1 MLKILQ
7 TSHLLLNMIDEEL
20 VESFLNYLI
29 VECGL
34 SENTIKGYKSDLRN
48 FSNYLKNKGIKRF
61 QDLHANMII
70 NYIEK
75 EKVRPHI
82 NKGKKERGLSENSI
96 SRSLVTI
103 KMFYKYMVMEG
114 KISKNPMS
122 SINSPKLQK
131 HLPEVLHYQAIEEML
146 KATEKMLKTKDCNK
160 KLGMREKLA
169 IRDKAILELMY
180 ATGARVSEVA
190 SVKVDW
196 VNLDLNYG
204 YIRCQGKGSKQ
215 RIVPIGNKAIESV
228 KKYLQEVRP
237 SLIKHKEDEDK
248 KILFLSRTGER
259 LGRENIWELV
269 KKYAKRADIKSNVS
283 PHTLRHSF
291 ATHLLEGGADL
302 RSVQEMLGHA
312 NISTT
317 QIYTHIDRKYLKSVH
332 QKFHPRA

>member
-1 MLKILQ
+1 MDK
-7 TSHLLLNMIDEEL
+7 EL
-20 VESFLNYLI
+20 TRPNDVAGQVESFLNYLI

-61 QDLHANMII
+61 HDLRANMIV

-75 EKVRPHI
+75 EKQ
-82 NKGKKERGLSENSI
+82 RGLSENSI
-96 SRSLVTI
+96 SRSLVTA
-103 KMFYKYMVMEG
+103 KMFYKYMITEG
-114 KISKNPMS
+114 KISRNPMS
-122 SINSPKLQK
+122 SISSLKLQK
-131 HLPEVLHYQAIEEML
+131 HLPEVLHY
-146 KATEKMLKTKDCNK
+146 KAVEKMLQVPNCNE
-160 KLGMREKLA
+160 KLG

-190 SVKVDW
+190 SIKVSW
-196 VNLDLNYG
+196 VSLDYG
-204 YIRCQGKGSKQ
+204 FIKCQGKGSKQ
-215 RIVPIGNKAIESV
+215 RIVPIGTKAVNSV
-228 KKYLQEVRP
+228 RKYLQDVRP
-237 SLIKHKEDEDK
+237 LLSKGKDGET
-248 KILFLSRTGER
+248 LFLSRTGKKLR
-259 LGRENIWELV
+259 RENIWSIV
-269 KKYAKRADIKSNVS
+269 KKYAIRAGIKSNIS

-317 QIYTHIDRKYLKSVH
+317 QIYTHVDRKYLKSVH

>member
-1 MLKILQ
+1 MLKILR

-48 FSNYLKNKGIKRF
+48 FSNYLKNKDIKRF
-61 QDLHANMII
+61 QDLRANMIV

-75 EKVRPHI
+75 EKQ
-82 NKGKKERGLSENSI
+82 RGLSENSI
-96 SRSLVTI
+96 SRSLVTA
-103 KMFYKYMVMEG
+103 KMFYKYMITEG
-114 KISKNPMS
+114 KISRNPMS
-122 SINSPKLQK
+122 SISSPKLQK
-131 HLPEVLHYQAIEEML
+131 HLPEVLHY
-146 KATEKMLKTKDCNK
+146 KAVEKMLQVPNCNE
-160 KLGMREKLA
+160 KLG

-190 SVKVDW
+190 SIKVSW
-196 VNLDLNYG
+196 VSLDYG
-204 YIRCQGKGSKQ
+204 FIRCQGKGSKQ
-215 RIVPIGNKAIESV
+215 RIVPIGTKAVNSV
-228 KKYLQEVRP
+228 RKYLQDVRP
-237 SLIKHKEDEDK
+237 LLSKGKDGET
-248 KILFLSRTGER
+248 LFLSRTGKKLR
-259 LGRENIWELV
+259 RENIWELV
-269 KKYAKRADIKSNVS
+269 RKYAKCAGIKNVS

-317 QIYTHIDRKYLKSVH
+317 QIYTHVDRKYLKSVH

>member
-1 MLKILQ
+1 MLKILR
-7 TSHLLLNMIDEEL
+7 TSHLLLNMLDEEL

-48 FSNYLKNKGIKRF
+48 FSNYLKNRGIKRF
-61 QDLHANMII
+61 QDLRANMIV

-75 EKVRPHI
+75 EKQ
-82 NKGKKERGLSENSI
+82 RGLSENSI
-96 SRSLVTI
+96 SRSLVTA
-103 KMFYKYMVMEG
+103 KMFYKYMITEG
-114 KISKNPMS
+114 KISRNPMS

-131 HLPEVLHYQAIEEML
+131 RLPEVLHY
-146 KATEKMLKTKDCNK
+146 KAVEKMLQAPDCNE
-160 KLGMREKLA
+160 KLGA
-169 IRDKAILELMY
+169 RDKAILELMY

-190 SVKVDW
+190 SIKVSW
-196 VNLDLNYG
+196 VSLDYG
-204 YIRCQGKGSKQ
+204 FIRCQGKGSKQ
-215 RIVPIGNKAIESV
+215 RIVPIGTKATNAV
-228 KKYLQEVRP
+228 RRYLQDVRP
-237 SLIKHKEDEDK
+237 LLSKGKDGET
-248 KILFLSRTGER
+248 LFLSRTGKKLR
-259 LGRENIWELV
+259 RENIWELV
-269 KKYAKRADIKSNVS
+269 RKYARCAGIKNVS

-317 QIYTHIDRKYLKSVH
+317 QIYTHVDRKYLKSVH

>member
-1 MLKILQ
+1 
-7 TSHLLLNMIDEEL
+7 MIDEEL

-48 FSNYLKNKGIKRF
+48 FSNYLKNKSIKRF
-61 QDLHANMII
+61 HDLRANMIV

-75 EKVRPHI
+75 EKQ
-82 NKGKKERGLSENSI
+82 RGLSENSI
-96 SRSLVTI
+96 SRSLVTA
-103 KMFYKYMVMEG
+103 KMFYKYMITEG
-114 KISKNPMS
+114 KISRNPMS
-122 SINSPKLQK
+122 SISSPKLQK
-131 HLPEVLHYQAIEEML
+131 HLPEVLHY
-146 KATEKMLKTKDCNK
+146 KAVEKMLQVPDCNE
-160 KLGMREKLA
+160 KLG

-190 SVKVDW
+190 SIKVSW
-196 VNLDLNYG
+196 VSLDYG
-204 YIRCQGKGSKQ
+204 FIRCQGKGSKQ
-215 RIVPIGNKAIESV
+215 RIVPIGTKAVNSV
-228 KKYLQEVRP
+228 RKYLQDVRP
-237 SLIKHKEDEDK
+237 LLSKGKDGET
-248 KILFLSRTGER
+248 LFLSRTGKKLR
-259 LGRENIWELV
+259 RENIWELV
-269 KKYAKRADIKSNVS
+269 RKYAKCAGIKNVS

-317 QIYTHIDRKYLKSVH
+317 QIYTHVDRKYLKSVH

>member
-1 MLKILQ
+1 MLKILR

-48 FSNYLKNKGIKRF
+48 FSNYLKNKDIKRF
-61 QDLHANMII
+61 QDLRANMIV

-75 EKVRPHI
+75 EKQ
-82 NKGKKERGLSENSI
+82 RGLSENSI

-103 KMFYKYMVMEG
+103 KMFYKYMITEG
-114 KISKNPMS
+114 KISRNPMS
-122 SINSPKLQK
+122 SINSLKLQK
-131 HLPEVLHYQAIEEML
+131 HLPEVLHY
-146 KATEKMLKTKDCNK
+146 KAVEKMLQVPDCNE
-160 KLGMREKLA
+160 KLG

-190 SVKVDW
+190 SINVSW
-196 VNLDLNYG
+196 VSLDYG
-204 YIRCQGKGSKQ
+204 FIKCQGKGSKQ
-215 RIVPIGNKAIESV
+215 RIVPIGTKAVNSV
-228 KKYLQEVRP
+228 RRYLQDVRP
-237 SLIKHKEDEDK
+237 LLSKGKDGET
-248 KILFLSRTGER
+248 LFLSRTGKKLR
-259 LGRENIWELV
+259 RENIWELV
-269 KKYAKRADIKSNVS
+269 RKYAKCAGIKNVS

-317 QIYTHIDRKYLKSVH
+317 QIYTHVDRKYLKSVH